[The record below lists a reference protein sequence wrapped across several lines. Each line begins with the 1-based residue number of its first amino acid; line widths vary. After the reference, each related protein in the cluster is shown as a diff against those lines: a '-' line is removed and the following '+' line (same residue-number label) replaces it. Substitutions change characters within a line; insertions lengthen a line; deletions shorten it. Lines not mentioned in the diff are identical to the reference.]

1 MKKHVRKR
9 LLLLVAAMS
18 LLISLCACGGDTV
31 ESDSLPTTGTAAPT
45 GEPSMG
51 GSVTVAIAQ
60 DLDDSL
66 DPHLAVAAGTEE
78 VLFNLFEG
86 LVKTDPE
93 GNLIVCEHATSML
106 SRCSVEGKNYEIL
119 SKECEGIELNS
130 PNDVVCRSDG
140 IIYFT
145 DPDYGRQDAPAAG
158 KA

>member
-45 GEPSMG
+45 GEPSIG

-93 GNLIVCEHATSML
+93 GNLIPAVASDYDISED
-106 SRCSVEGKNYEIL
+106 GKTYTFTL
-119 SKECEGIELNS
+119 REGIKFHNGDLVTVEDIVYSIQRL
-130 PNDVVCRSDG
+130 
-140 IIYFT
+140 
-145 DPDYGRQDAPAAG
+145 AG
-158 KA
+158 TESGTPLVSA